1 MRSRKTKVVEL
12 EGCMKKLTV
21 VLMLGLVF
29 ASGVLE
35 AKSPLSGSWQAAKA
49 NAPKPTLTF
58 KDDGTYE
65 IDTTGDG
72 KPEVS
77 GKYQLQ
83 PNRQVVFSEKGS
95 AGIYTYEAD
104 GPALQLIPDTDNN
117 ESRKK
122 QLHVVWVRKP

>member
-1 MRSRKTKVVEL
+1 
-12 EGCMKKLTV
+12 MKKLIY
-21 VLMLGLVF
+21 VLLFGMLMVAGT
-29 ASGVLE
+29 LE
-35 AKSPLSGSWQAAKA
+35 AKSPLAGSWQAAKGS
-49 NAPKPTLTF
+49 APKPTLTF
-58 KDDGTYE
+58 KEDGTYE

-72 KPEVS
+72 KPEVL

-104 GPALQLIPDTDNN
+104 GPALQLFPDTDNN

-122 QLHVVWVRKP
+122 QLHIIWVRKS